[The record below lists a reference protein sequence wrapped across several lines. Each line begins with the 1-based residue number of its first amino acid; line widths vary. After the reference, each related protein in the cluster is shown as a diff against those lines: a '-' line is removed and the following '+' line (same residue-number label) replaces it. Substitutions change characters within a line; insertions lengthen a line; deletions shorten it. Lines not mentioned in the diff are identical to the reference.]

1 MSTNIKLNPFQL
13 AGKWNTNG
21 LDTVIAG
28 LPGTP
33 TIQDIS
39 DETVDYIL
47 TVAYNA
53 SQVAE
58 SDRVAIAN
66 MVAAVINYL
75 TEDSWCKDCCNNTF
89 DSYKIVKTKIEELG
103 GFTPKALSYIMQI
116 IGMPCNY
123 AILNPSDFIVIQ
135 KQLKTAI
142 LVDNTM
148 AEMEK
153 AIPLAVL
160 AVSES
165 ALNYWIAQAS
175 SGAWNG
181 YMITYG
187 AGSGSV
193 AAIRPFWLAN
203 ILGALVSTR
212 VAPVTLPGTSD
223 ALLTLQTTTGA
234 IANAS
239 AFAVFAV

>member
-21 LDTVIAG
+21 LDAVIAG

-116 IGMPCNY
+116 LGMPCNY
-123 AILNPSDFIVIQ
+123 SIVNPADFKVVLT
-135 KQLKTAI
+135 QLRTSI
-142 LVDNTM
+142 IVDNSM
-148 AEMEK
+148 AEIEK
-153 AIPLAVL
+153 SIPLAVL

-165 ALNYWIAQAS
+165 SLNYWITQA
-175 SGAWNG
+175 GAGSWNG
-181 YMITYG
+181 YMVTYG
-187 AGSGSV
+187 AGSGAA